1 MDDAWLKIT
10 EKKFRVSNKQK
21 SPAPSTV
28 RFSNKNLDQMDSV
41 AGNLQ
46 GNP

>member
-21 SPAPSTV
+21 SPA
-28 RFSNKNLDQMDSV
+28 LDQMDSV